1 MEERECFALDQAPG
15 VRELFTAEA
24 FAQLRSDPVLPGRVA
39 VLRDR
44 EAELGLMEEKIGP
57 LEVNRLCQEH
67 IIQMLDEENAAKIAV
82 TPENSGAFLQAVC
95 LLSRN
100 PFTAQLRRRVRE
112 IARVYR
118 LKQMDALFLPQ
129 DIDGFRQLWE
139 LAMEGEPRWSEDFPT
154 SAFRAERA
162 LVVGSMIKG
171 NVLQVCSAPENYEKD
186 LTLLLT
192 VLSDNALLPELRAVC
207 GFGLF
212 EFIHPF
218 IDGNGRMGRLWQS
231 LILSRWHPA
240 FAHLPV
246 ENMVYSNQQAYYD
259 AIAQSTKQGES
270 GPFIEFMLEEIYKS
284 VLQHKGEPLD
294 DTVNDTVNDTV
305 KTTPTQEGIIDL
317 VRKNPSFTYDELA
330 VQLGVGRA
338 TIARNIAILKD
349 RGVLERVGEDKNGY
363 WKLNK

>member
-44 EAELGLMEEKIGP
+44 EAELGLMEERIGP
-57 LEVNRLCQEH
+57 SEVNRLCQEH

-82 TPENSGAFLQAVC
+82 TPEDSGAFLQAIFS
-95 LLSRN
+95 LPRIPL
-100 PFTAQLRRRVRE
+100 TARRRRRVRE
-112 IARVYR
+112 VARIYR

-171 NVLQVCSAPENYEKD
+171 NVLQVCSAPENYEND

-192 VLSDNALLPELRAVC
+192 VLSDNALLPEIRAVC

-218 IDGNGRMGRLWQS
+218 QDGNGHTGRMLMTSTLGS
-231 LILSRWHPA
+231 LY
-240 FAHLPV
+240 HLPV
-246 ENMVYSNQQAYYD
+246 IVCFSQETVMNRGRTLRQFEMIRSRKGLLNDFCSDILSQ
-259 AIAQSTKQGES
+259 
-270 GPFIEFMLEEIYKS
+270 LEEAQIKAAKI
-284 VLQHKGEPLD
+284 LQK
-294 DTVNDTVNDTV
+294 
-305 KTTPTQEGIIDL
+305 
-317 VRKNPSFTYDELA
+317 
-330 VQLGVGRA
+330 
-338 TIARNIAILKD
+338 ARPEHTLTFI
-349 RGVLERVGEDKNGY
+349 GQ
-363 WKLNK
+363 

>member
-57 LEVNRLCQEH
+57 LEVNRLCQEN
-67 IIQMLDEENAAKIAV
+67 IIQMLGEQDAEKAAV
-82 TPENSGAFLQAVC
+82 TQEDSGAFLQAIFS
-95 LLSRN
+95 LPRIPL
-100 PFTAQLRRRVRE
+100 TARRRRRVRE
-112 IARVYR
+112 VARIYR

-192 VLSDNALLPELRAVC
+192 VVSDNALLPELRAVC

-218 IDGNGRMGRLWQS
+218 QDGNGHTGRMLMTSTLGS
-231 LILSRWHPA
+231 LY
-240 FAHLPV
+240 HLPV
-246 ENMVYSNQQAYYD
+246 IVCFSQETVMNRGRTLRQFEMLRSRKGLLNDFCSDILSQ
-259 AIAQSTKQGES
+259 
-270 GPFIEFMLEEIYKS
+270 LEEAQIKAAKI
-284 VLQHKGEPLD
+284 LQK
-294 DTVNDTVNDTV
+294 
-305 KTTPTQEGIIDL
+305 
-317 VRKNPSFTYDELA
+317 
-330 VQLGVGRA
+330 
-338 TIARNIAILKD
+338 ARPEHTLTFI
-349 RGVLERVGEDKNGY
+349 GQ
-363 WKLNK
+363 

>member
-15 VRELFTAEA
+15 VRELFTEEA

-44 EAELGLMEEKIGP
+44 EAELGLMEERIGP

-82 TPENSGAFLQAVC
+82 TPEDSGAFLQAIFS
-95 LLSRN
+95 LPRIPLNARR
-100 PFTAQLRRRVRE
+100 RRRVRE
-112 IARVYR
+112 AARIYR
-118 LKQMDALFLPQ
+118 LKQMDALFLPR

-139 LAMEGEPRWSEDFPT
+139 LAMEGEPRWSEDYPT

-192 VLSDNALLPELRAVC
+192 VLSDNALLPEIRAVC

-218 IDGNGRMGRLWQS
+218 QDGNGHTGRMLMNAALGSQY
-231 LILSRWHPA
+231 
-240 FAHLPV
+240 HLPV
-246 ENMVYSNQQAYYD
+246 IVCFSQETVMNRGRTLRQFEMIRSRKGLLNDFCSDILSQ
-259 AIAQSTKQGES
+259 
-270 GPFIEFMLEEIYKS
+270 LEEAQIKAAKI
-284 VLQHKGEPLD
+284 LQK
-294 DTVNDTVNDTV
+294 
-305 KTTPTQEGIIDL
+305 
-317 VRKNPSFTYDELA
+317 
-330 VQLGVGRA
+330 
-338 TIARNIAILKD
+338 ARPEHTLTLI
-349 RGVLERVGEDKNGY
+349 GQ
-363 WKLNK
+363 

>member
-15 VRELFTAEA
+15 VRELFTEEA

-44 EAELGLMEEKIGP
+44 EAELGLMEERIGP
-57 LEVNRLCQEH
+57 SEVNRLCQEH

-82 TPENSGAFLQAVC
+82 TPENSGAFLQAIFS
-95 LLSRN
+95 LPRIPLNARR
-100 PFTAQLRRRVRE
+100 RRRVRE
-112 IARVYR
+112 AARIYR
-118 LKQMDALFLPQ
+118 LKQMDALFLPR

-139 LAMEGEPRWSEDFPT
+139 LAMEGEPRWSEDYPT

-218 IDGNGRMGRLWQS
+218 QDGNGHTGRMLMNAALGSQY
-231 LILSRWHPA
+231 
-240 FAHLPV
+240 HLPV
-246 ENMVYSNQQAYYD
+246 IVCFSQETVMNRGRTLRQFEMIRSRKGLLNDFCSDILSQ
-259 AIAQSTKQGES
+259 
-270 GPFIEFMLEEIYKS
+270 LEEAQIKAAKI
-284 VLQHKGEPLD
+284 LQK
-294 DTVNDTVNDTV
+294 
-305 KTTPTQEGIIDL
+305 
-317 VRKNPSFTYDELA
+317 
-330 VQLGVGRA
+330 
-338 TIARNIAILKD
+338 ARPDHTLTLI
-349 RGVLERVGEDKNGY
+349 GQ
-363 WKLNK
+363 

>member
-15 VRELFTAEA
+15 VRELFTEEA

-44 EAELGLMEEKIGP
+44 EAELGLMEERIGP

-82 TPENSGAFLQAVC
+82 TPEDSGAFLQAIFS
-95 LLSRN
+95 LPRIPLNARR
-100 PFTAQLRRRVRE
+100 RRRVRE
-112 IARVYR
+112 AARIYR

-192 VLSDNALLPELRAVC
+192 VLSDNALLPEIRAVC

-218 IDGNGRMGRLWQS
+218 QDGNGHTGRMLMTSALGS
-231 LILSRWHPA
+231 LY
-240 FAHLPV
+240 HLPV
-246 ENMVYSNQQAYYD
+246 IVCFSQETVMNRGRTLRQFEMIRSRKGLLNDFCSDILSQ
-259 AIAQSTKQGES
+259 
-270 GPFIEFMLEEIYKS
+270 LEEAQIKAAKI
-284 VLQHKGEPLD
+284 LQK
-294 DTVNDTVNDTV
+294 
-305 KTTPTQEGIIDL
+305 
-317 VRKNPSFTYDELA
+317 
-330 VQLGVGRA
+330 
-338 TIARNIAILKD
+338 ARPDHTLTLI
-349 RGVLERVGEDKNGY
+349 GQ
-363 WKLNK
+363 

>member
-15 VRELFTAEA
+15 VRELFTEEA

-44 EAELGLMEEKIGP
+44 EAELALMEERIGP
-57 LEVNRLCQEH
+57 SEVNRLCQEH

-82 TPENSGAFLQAVC
+82 TPEDSGAFLQAIFS
-95 LLSRN
+95 LPRIPLNARR
-100 PFTAQLRRRVRE
+100 RRRVRE
-112 IARVYR
+112 AARIYR

-218 IDGNGRMGRLWQS
+218 QDGNGHTGRMLMNAALGSQY
-231 LILSRWHPA
+231 
-240 FAHLPV
+240 HLPV
-246 ENMVYSNQQAYYD
+246 IVCFSQETVMNRGRTLRQFEMIRSRKGLLNDFCSDILSQ
-259 AIAQSTKQGES
+259 
-270 GPFIEFMLEEIYKS
+270 LEEAQIKAAKI
-284 VLQHKGEPLD
+284 LQK
-294 DTVNDTVNDTV
+294 
-305 KTTPTQEGIIDL
+305 
-317 VRKNPSFTYDELA
+317 
-330 VQLGVGRA
+330 
-338 TIARNIAILKD
+338 ARPDHTLTLI
-349 RGVLERVGEDKNGY
+349 GQ
-363 WKLNK
+363 

>member
-15 VRELFTAEA
+15 VRELFTEEA

-82 TPENSGAFLQAVC
+82 TPEDSGAFLQAIFS
-95 LLSRN
+95 LPRIPL
-100 PFTAQLRRRVRE
+100 TARRRRRVRE
-112 IARVYR
+112 AARIYR

-218 IDGNGRMGRLWQS
+218 QDGNGHTGRMLMTSTLGS
-231 LILSRWHPA
+231 LY
-240 FAHLPV
+240 HLPV
-246 ENMVYSNQQAYYD
+246 IVCFSQETVMNRGRTLRQFEMIRSRKGLLNDFCSDILSQ
-259 AIAQSTKQGES
+259 
-270 GPFIEFMLEEIYKS
+270 LEEAQIKAAKI
-284 VLQHKGEPLD
+284 LQK
-294 DTVNDTVNDTV
+294 
-305 KTTPTQEGIIDL
+305 
-317 VRKNPSFTYDELA
+317 
-330 VQLGVGRA
+330 
-338 TIARNIAILKD
+338 ARPEHTLTFI
-349 RGVLERVGEDKNGY
+349 GQ
-363 WKLNK
+363 

>member
-15 VRELFTAEA
+15 VRELFTEEA

-44 EAELGLMEEKIGP
+44 EAELGLMEERIGP
-57 LEVNRLCQEH
+57 SEVNRLCQEH

-82 TPENSGAFLQAVC
+82 TPEDSGAFLQAIFS
-95 LLSRN
+95 LPRIPL
-100 PFTAQLRRRVRE
+100 TARRRRRVRE
-112 IARVYR
+112 AARIYR

-218 IDGNGRMGRLWQS
+218 QDGNGHTGRMLMTSTLGS
-231 LILSRWHPA
+231 LY
-240 FAHLPV
+240 HLPV
-246 ENMVYSNQQAYYD
+246 IVCFSQETVMNRGRTLRQFEMIRSRKGLLNDFCSDILSQ
-259 AIAQSTKQGES
+259 
-270 GPFIEFMLEEIYKS
+270 LEEAQIKAAKI
-284 VLQHKGEPLD
+284 LQK
-294 DTVNDTVNDTV
+294 
-305 KTTPTQEGIIDL
+305 
-317 VRKNPSFTYDELA
+317 
-330 VQLGVGRA
+330 
-338 TIARNIAILKD
+338 ARPDHTLTLI
-349 RGVLERVGEDKNGY
+349 GQ
-363 WKLNK
+363 

>member
-15 VRELFTAEA
+15 VRELFTEEA

-44 EAELGLMEEKIGP
+44 EAELGLMEERIGP

-67 IIQMLDEENAAKIAV
+67 IIQLLDEEDAAKIAV
-82 TPENSGAFLQAVC
+82 TPEDSGAFLQAIFS
-95 LLSRN
+95 LPRIPL
-100 PFTAQLRRRVRE
+100 TARRRRRVRE
-112 IARVYR
+112 AARIYR

-218 IDGNGRMGRLWQS
+218 QDGNGHTGRMLMTSTLGS
-231 LILSRWHPA
+231 LY
-240 FAHLPV
+240 HLPV
-246 ENMVYSNQQAYYD
+246 IVCFSQETVMNRGRTLRQFEMIRSRKGLLNDFCSDILSQ
-259 AIAQSTKQGES
+259 
-270 GPFIEFMLEEIYKS
+270 LEEAQIKAAKI
-284 VLQHKGEPLD
+284 LQ
-294 DTVNDTVNDTV
+294 N
-305 KTTPTQEGIIDL
+305 
-317 VRKNPSFTYDELA
+317 
-330 VQLGVGRA
+330 
-338 TIARNIAILKD
+338 ARPEHTLTLI
-349 RGVLERVGEDKNGY
+349 GQ
-363 WKLNK
+363 

>member
-15 VRELFTAEA
+15 VRELFTEEA

-44 EAELGLMEEKIGP
+44 EAELALMEERIGP
-57 LEVNRLCQEH
+57 SEVNRLCQEH

-82 TPENSGAFLQAVC
+82 TPENSGAFLQAIFS
-95 LLSRN
+95 LPRIPL
-100 PFTAQLRRRVRE
+100 TARRRRRARE
-112 IARVYR
+112 AARIYR
-118 LKQMDALFLPQ
+118 LKQMDALFLPR

-139 LAMEGEPRWSEDFPT
+139 LAMEGEPRWSEDYPT

-192 VLSDNALLPELRAVC
+192 VLSDNALLPEIRAVC

-218 IDGNGRMGRLWQS
+218 QDGNGHTGRMLMNAALGSQY
-231 LILSRWHPA
+231 
-240 FAHLPV
+240 HLPV
-246 ENMVYSNQQAYYD
+246 IVCFSQETVMNRGRTLRQFEMIRSRKGLLNDFCSDILSQ
-259 AIAQSTKQGES
+259 
-270 GPFIEFMLEEIYKS
+270 LEEAQIKAAKI
-284 VLQHKGEPLD
+284 LQK
-294 DTVNDTVNDTV
+294 
-305 KTTPTQEGIIDL
+305 
-317 VRKNPSFTYDELA
+317 
-330 VQLGVGRA
+330 
-338 TIARNIAILKD
+338 ARPEHTLTLI
-349 RGVLERVGEDKNGY
+349 GQ
-363 WKLNK
+363 

>member
-15 VRELFTAEA
+15 VRELFTEEA

-44 EAELGLMEEKIGP
+44 EAELALMEERIGP
-57 LEVNRLCQEH
+57 SEVNRLCQEH

-82 TPENSGAFLQAVC
+82 TPEDSGAFLQAIFS
-95 LLSRN
+95 LPRIPLNARR
-100 PFTAQLRRRVRE
+100 RRRVRE
-112 IARVYR
+112 AARIYR

-139 LAMEGEPRWSEDFPT
+139 LAMEGEPRWSEDYPT

-218 IDGNGRMGRLWQS
+218 QDGNGHTGRMLMNAALGSQY
-231 LILSRWHPA
+231 
-240 FAHLPV
+240 HLPV
-246 ENMVYSNQQAYYD
+246 IVCFSQETVMNRGRTLRQFEMIRSRKGLLNDFCSDILSQ
-259 AIAQSTKQGES
+259 
-270 GPFIEFMLEEIYKS
+270 LEEAQIKAAKI
-284 VLQHKGEPLD
+284 LQK
-294 DTVNDTVNDTV
+294 
-305 KTTPTQEGIIDL
+305 
-317 VRKNPSFTYDELA
+317 
-330 VQLGVGRA
+330 
-338 TIARNIAILKD
+338 ARPDHTLTLI
-349 RGVLERVGEDKNGY
+349 GQ
-363 WKLNK
+363 